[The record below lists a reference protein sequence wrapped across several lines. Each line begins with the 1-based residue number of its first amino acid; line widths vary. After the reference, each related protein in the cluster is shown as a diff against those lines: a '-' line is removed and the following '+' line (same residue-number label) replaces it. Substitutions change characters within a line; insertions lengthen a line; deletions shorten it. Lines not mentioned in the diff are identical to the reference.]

1 MIFLLRI
8 PGFTKEWLD
17 CETRYRNDRAKFASG
32 VAEALIKVGV
42 RCVIAAGWAVEDTQA
57 MVFARTF
64 YERLLDQHRFI
75 DAVASARTAAWRRG
89 GNTWAAYQCYGD
101 PDWIFRRRG
110 SDAQRP
116 ATRVADPDASI
127 ASARGLV
134 LALQTIAVQCEFQ
147 KRPKDAAR
155 ERIASLEKR
164 FKARWGD
171 NGYVAESFALAYAK
185 AGDEGKA
192 VEWYTIALGAN
203 DGGASVRAAEQ
214 RANLQV
220 RLAWK
225 AVDDALMQS
234 ETMKNKKSAASRK
247 AEPVNNQLAKAIANA
262 KPIIGNAITQL
273 EKLIEVAPSMERTS
287 LLGSAYKRLALIAD
301 IEGDAAAEIA
311 AIESMKHYYER
322 AEGIGRV
329 NKIEGFYYPALNR
342 ISVEFALGT
351 GPVQLDSQAIA
362 AIRADLDAIVRD
374 KPDFWNVVSQTEL
387 RVYES
392 LARADLAGEIEK
404 IIAAYDDLHL
414 RMQQEGMW
422 RSVYDQAKFVLPKY
436 SKRASP
442 GEQDA
447 VTHLV
452 EHLRVLSGRP

>member
-1 MIFLLRI
+1 
-8 PGFTKEWLD
+8 
-17 CETRYRNDRAKFASG
+17 
-32 VAEALIKVGV
+32 
-42 RCVIAAGWAVEDTQA
+42 
-57 MVFARTF
+57 
-64 YERLLDQHRFI
+64 
-75 DAVASARTAAWRRG
+75 
-89 GNTWAAYQCYGD
+89 
-101 PDWIFRRRG
+101 
-110 SDAQRP
+110 
-116 ATRVADPDASI
+116 
-127 ASARGLV
+127 
-134 LALQTIAVQCEFQ
+134 
-147 KRPKDAAR
+147 
-155 ERIASLEKR
+155 
-164 FKARWGD
+164 
-171 NGYVAESFALAYAK
+171 
-185 AGDEGKA
+185 
-192 VEWYTIALGAN
+192 
-203 DGGASVRAAEQ
+203 
-214 RANLQV
+214 
-220 RLAWK
+220 
-225 AVDDALMQS
+225 
-234 ETMKNKKSAASRK
+234 
-247 AEPVNNQLAKAIANA
+247 
-262 KPIIGNAITQL
+262 
-273 EKLIEVAPSMERTS
+273 
-287 LLGSAYKRLALIAD
+287 
-301 IEGDAAAEIA
+301 
-311 AIESMKHYYER
+311 MKHYYER
-322 AEGIGRV
+322 AESIGRV